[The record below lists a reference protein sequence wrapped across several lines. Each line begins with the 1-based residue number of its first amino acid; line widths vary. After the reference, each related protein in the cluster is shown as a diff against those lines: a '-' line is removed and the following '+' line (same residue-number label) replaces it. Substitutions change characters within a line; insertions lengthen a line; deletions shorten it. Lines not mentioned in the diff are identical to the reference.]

1 MDSMR
6 RTKKRPAA
14 KPEADAFGVSKSRV
28 DEKDARRLF
37 RIFTTLVR
45 ESGGRCAILLETTG
59 ALLAKLG
66 DAGTLKLH
74 TIASLLAAELAIAQH
89 VAKHFGGEFSLMLHH
104 SKRENIQ
111 IAMAGK
117 GRVLALIFANDAVLA
132 NVVAETRRA
141 ALVIEALLPKT
152 APRMPSPPP
161 EREAGHTKTRAAFGR
176 AFVEAAKSRIDE
188 LLQ

>member
-1 MDSMR
+1 MDSIR
-6 RTKKRPAA
+6 RTKKRPVP
-14 KPEADAFGVSKSRV
+14 KPEDAAFGVSKSRV
-28 DEKDARRLF
+28 DEKNARRLF
-37 RIFTTLVR
+37 RIFTALVR
-45 ESGGRCAILLETTG
+45 DSGGRCAILLETTG

-74 TIASLLAAELAIAQH
+74 TIASLLAAELAVAH
-89 VAKHFGGEFSLMLHH
+89 AVAKHFGGEFSLMLHH
-104 SKRENIQ
+104 SKHDNIQ

-117 GRVLALIFANDAVLA
+117 GRVLALIFGSDAVLA
-132 NVVAETRRA
+132 NVVAESRRA

-161 EREAGHTKTRAAFGR
+161 EREARRTQTRTLFGR
-176 AFVEAAKSRIDE
+176 EFVEAAKSRIDE